1 METSEPG
8 QRGAFEI
15 PEAVANDERQLNP
28 YPWYDEMRETAPVRF
43 DEERSVWDVFRY
55 DDVER
60 VSSDHGVFS
69 SESGAT
75 NTIDM
80 LLNANEKTETT
91 DTLASVDPPT
101 HTDFRDIVDDV
112 FRPGYLKRYQET
124 FEELAEGFVE
134 EAVAGKDEI
143 DFVEDVAWH
152 FPVTV
157 IAEILGVPP
166 EDREQFKTWSDELV
180 AAPDERTP
188 EAKQR
193 AHEKRVEVHQEMTRY
208 FEDIVA
214 KRRENPK
221 DDLVTT
227 IIEDGDDI
235 LTPQEIYNF
244 GVFLLLA
251 GNVTTRHIL
260 TNAIWTFI
268 EEGVVDDLQEGTV
281 SMDRAVEE
289 VLRYRTSVHV
299 VRRQTSEEVELQ
311 GKTIPEG
318 DFVVAHLGAANRD
331 PREFDDPDTFDPTRQ
346 PNTHLAFGRG
356 PHTCLGAPVARLEA
370 DILLSAFLDEVDTV
384 EIATD
389 TFEPFYGSNVYG
401 LESLPLSIST

>member
-1 METSEPG
+1 MDTSKPG

-15 PEAVANDERQLNP
+15 PEGVANDEGQLNP
-28 YPWYDEMRETAPVRF
+28 YPWYNEMRENAPVRF

-55 DDVER
+55 DDVEQ
-60 VSSDHGVFS
+60 VISDYSVFS

-101 HTDFRDIVDDV
+101 HTEFRGIVDNV
-112 FRPGYLKRYQET
+112 FRPGYLKRYQEK

-134 EAVAGKDEI
+134 EAVTGKDEI
-143 DFVEDVAWH
+143 DFVDDVAWH

-157 IAEILGVPP
+157 IAEILGVPA

-180 AAPDERTP
+180 AAPDDRTT

-193 AHEKRVEVHQEMTRY
+193 AHEKRVEVHQEMTDY
-208 FEDIVA
+208 FADIVA
-214 KRRENPK
+214 KRRENPR
-221 DDLVTT
+221 DDLITT

-235 LTPQEIYNF
+235 LTAQEIYNF

-268 EEGVVDDLQEGTV
+268 EQDIIDELQSG
-281 SMDRAVEE
+281 SIPMDSAVEE

-299 VRRQTSEEVELQ
+299 IRRQTSDDVELQ

-331 PREFDDPDTFDPTRQ
+331 PRQFDDAESFDPTRQ
-346 PNTHLAFGRG
+346 PNKHLAFGRG

-370 DILLSAFLDEVDTV
+370 EIMLSAFLDKVDTV
-384 EIATD
+384 DIVTD
-389 TFEPFYGSNVYG
+389 EFEPFYGSNVYG
-401 LESLPLSIST
+401 LESLPLSISL

>member
-1 METSEPG
+1 MDTSKPG

-15 PEAVANDERQLNP
+15 PEGVATDEGQLNP
-28 YPWYDEMRETAPVRF
+28 YPWYEEMRETAPVRF
-43 DEERSVWDVFRY
+43 DEERHVWDVFRY

-60 VSSDHGVFS
+60 VISDYSGFS

-101 HTDFRDIVDDV
+101 HTEFRGIVDNV
-112 FRPGYLKRYQET
+112 FRPGYLKRYQEK
-124 FEELAEGFVE
+124 FEGLAEGFVE
-134 EAVAGKDEI
+134 EAVTGEDEI
-143 DFVEDVAWH
+143 DFVDDVAWH

-193 AHEKRVEVHQEMTRY
+193 AHEKRVEVHKEMTDY
-208 FEDIVA
+208 FADIVA
-214 KRRENPK
+214 KRREDPR
-221 DDLVTT
+221 DDLITT
-227 IIEDGDDI
+227 IIQDGDDI
-235 LTPQEIYNF
+235 LTAQEIYNF

-268 EEGVVDDLQEGTV
+268 EQDIVGDLQDG
-281 SMDRAVEE
+281 SIPMDSAIEE

-299 VRRQTSEEVELQ
+299 IRRQTSEDVELQ

-331 PREFDDPDTFDPTRQ
+331 PRQFDDADTFDPTRQ
-346 PNTHLAFGRG
+346 PNKHLAFGRG

-370 DILLSAFLDEVDTV
+370 EIMLSAFLNKVDTV
-384 EIATD
+384 HIATD
-389 TFEPFYGSNVYG
+389 EFEPFYGSNVYG

>member
-1 METSEPG
+1 METSKPG

-15 PEAVANDERQLNP
+15 PEGVADDEGQLNP
-28 YPWYDEMRETAPVRF
+28 YPWYETMRETSPVRF

-55 DDVER
+55 DDVEK
-60 VSSDHGVFS
+60 VIADYTAFS

-80 LLNANEKTETT
+80 LLNANEQTETT

-101 HTDFRDIVDDV
+101 HTEFRGIVDEV
-112 FRPGYLKRYQET
+112 FRPGYLKRYQEK
-124 FEELAEGFVE
+124 FEELAADFVA
-134 EAVAGKDEI
+134 EAVEGSDEI
-143 DFVEDVAWH
+143 DFVDDVAWH

-166 EDREQFKTWSDELV
+166 EDRAEFKTWSDKLV

-193 AHEKRVEVHQEMTRY
+193 AHEQRVEVHQEMTDY
-208 FEDIVA
+208 FADIVA
-214 KRRENPK
+214 ERRANPK
-221 DDLVTT
+221 DDLITT
-227 IIEDGDDI
+227 IIEDGDGI
-235 LTPQEIYNF
+235 LTEQEIYNF

-268 EEGVVDDLQEGTV
+268 EQDVVDDLQAG
-281 SMDRAVEE
+281 SIPMDSAVEE

-299 VRRQTSEEVELQ
+299 IRRQTSEAVELQ
-311 GKTIPEG
+311 GETIPEG
-318 DFVVAHLGAANRD
+318 DFVVAHLGSANRD
-331 PREFDDPDTFDPTRQ
+331 PRQFDDPETFDPTRQ
-346 PNTHLAFGRG
+346 PNKHLAFGRG
-356 PHTCLGAPVARLEA
+356 PHTCLGAPVARMEA
-370 DILLSAFLDEVDTV
+370 EIMLSAFLETVDTV

-389 TFEPFYGSNVYG
+389 ELDPLYGSNVYG

>member
-1 METSEPG
+1 MDTSKPG

-15 PEAVANDERQLNP
+15 PDGVADDEGQLNP
-28 YPWYDEMRETAPVRF
+28 YPWYDEMRENAPVRF
-43 DEERSVWDVFRY
+43 DDERHVWDVFRY

-60 VSSDHGVFS
+60 VISDYGSFS

-101 HTDFRDIVDDV
+101 HTEFRGIVDDV

-124 FEELAEGFVE
+124 FENMAEDFVAD
-134 EAVAGKDEI
+134 AVTGTDEI
-143 DFVEDVAWH
+143 DFVDDVAWH

-166 EDREQFKTWSDELV
+166 ADREQFKTWSDDLV

-193 AHEKRVEVHQEMTRY
+193 AHEKRVEVHQEMTDY
-208 FEDIVA
+208 FADIVA
-214 KRRENPK
+214 ERRENPK

-227 IIEDGDDI
+227 IIEDGDGI
-235 LTPQEIYNF
+235 LTGQEMYNF
-244 GVFLLLA
+244 GLFLLLA

-260 TNAIWTFI
+260 TNAIWTF
-268 EEGVVDDLQEGTV
+268 VDQDIVGDLQDG
-281 SMDRAVEE
+281 SIPMDRAVEE

-299 VRRQTSEEVELQ
+299 IRRQTSEDVELQ
-311 GKTIPEG
+311 GETIPAG

-331 PREFDDPDTFDPTRQ
+331 PRQFDDAETFDPTRQ
-346 PNTHLAFGRG
+346 PNKHLAFGRG
-356 PHTCLGAPVARLEA
+356 PHTCLGAPVARMEA
-370 DILLSAFLDEVDTV
+370 EIMLSAFLDRVDTV
-384 EIATD
+384 DIATD
-389 TFEPFYGSNVYG
+389 ELEPFYGSNVYG
-401 LESLPLSIST
+401 LESLPLSVST

>member
-1 METSEPG
+1 MDTSKPG

-15 PEAVANDERQLNP
+15 PDEVADDDGQLNP
-28 YPWYDEMRETAPVRF
+28 YPWYDQMRERAPVRF

-60 VSSDHGVFS
+60 VISDYSVFS

-91 DTLASVDPPT
+91 DTLASVDPPK
-101 HTDFRDIVDDV
+101 HTEFRGIIDDV

-124 FEELAEGFVE
+124 FEAMAEGFVE
-134 EAVAGKDEI
+134 EAVTGQDEI
-143 DFVEDVAWH
+143 DFVEDVAWT

-180 AAPDERTP
+180 AAPDKRTP
-188 EAKQR
+188 EAKKR
-193 AHEKRVEVHQEMTRY
+193 AHENRVEVHQEMTDY
-208 FEDIVA
+208 FADIVA
-214 KRRENPK
+214 QRRDDPK
-221 DDLVTT
+221 DDLITT
-227 IIEDGDDI
+227 IIEDGEDV
-235 LTPQEIYNF
+235 LTEQEIYNF
-244 GVFLLLA
+244 GLFLLLA

-260 TNAIWTFI
+260 TNAIWTFV
-268 EEGVVDDLQEGTV
+268 EQDVVDELQDG
-281 SMDRAVEE
+281 SIPMDRAVEE

-299 VRRQTSEEVELQ
+299 VRRQTSEAVELQ

-331 PREFDDPDTFDPTRQ
+331 PRQFDEPDTFDPTRQ

-370 DILLSAFLDEVDTV
+370 TIMLSAFLDAVDTV

-389 TFEPFYGSNVYG
+389 DLEPFYGSNVYG

>member
-1 METSEPG
+1 MDTSKPG

-15 PEAVANDERQLNP
+15 PDGLAHDEGQLNP
-28 YPWYDEMRETAPVRF
+28 YPWYEQMRERAPVRF

-60 VSSDHGVFS
+60 VISDYGVFS

-101 HTDFRDIVDDV
+101 HTEFRGIIDDV

-134 EAVAGKDEI
+134 EAVAGQDEI
-143 DFVEDVAWH
+143 DFVEDVAWT

-193 AHEKRVEVHQEMTRY
+193 AHEKRVEVHQEMTDY
-208 FEDIVA
+208 FAEIVA
-214 KRRENPK
+214 KRRADPK
-221 DDLVTT
+221 DDLITT
-227 IIEDGDDI
+227 ILEDGDGI
-235 LTPQEIYNF
+235 LTDQEIYNF
-244 GVFLLLA
+244 GLFLLLA

-268 EEGVVDDLQEGTV
+268 EQDVVDELQDG
-281 SMDRAVEE
+281 SLRMDRAVEE

-299 VRRQTSEEVELQ
+299 VRRQTSEAVELQ
-311 GKTIPEG
+311 GETIPEG
-318 DFVVAHLGAANRD
+318 DFVVAHLGSANRD
-331 PREFDDPDTFDPTRQ
+331 PRQFDEPETFDPTRQ

-370 DILLSAFLDEVDTV
+370 TIMLSAFLDRVDTV

-389 TFEPFYGSNVYG
+389 DLEPFYGSNVYG
-401 LESLPLSIST
+401 LEALPLSIST

>member
-1 METSEPG
+1 MDTSKPG

-15 PEAVANDERQLNP
+15 PDGVADRDGQLNP
-28 YPWYDEMRETAPVRF
+28 YPWYAQMREHAPVRF

-60 VSSDHGVFS
+60 VISDYSVFS

-80 LLNANEKTETT
+80 LLNANERTETT

-101 HTDFRDIVDDV
+101 HTEFRGIIDDV

-124 FEELAEGFVE
+124 FEDLAEGFVE
-134 EAVAGKDEI
+134 DAVTDQDQI
-143 DFVEDVAWH
+143 DFVEDVAWT

-157 IAEILGVPP
+157 IAEILGVPS

-188 EAKQR
+188 EAKKR
-193 AHEKRVEVHQEMTRY
+193 AHENRAEVHREMTDY
-208 FEDIVA
+208 FAEIVA
-214 KRRENPK
+214 QRRADPK
-221 DDLVTT
+221 DDLITT
-227 IIEDGDDI
+227 IIEDGDGI
-235 LTPQEIYNF
+235 LTDQEIYNF
-244 GVFLLLA
+244 GLFLLLA

-260 TNAIWTFI
+260 TNAIWTFVEQDI
-268 EEGVVDDLQEGTV
+268 VEELQDG
-281 SMDRAVEE
+281 SLRMDNAVEE

-299 VRRQTSEEVELQ
+299 VRRQTSETVELQ
-311 GKTIPEG
+311 GQTIPEG
-318 DFVVAHLGAANRD
+318 SFVVAHLGAANRD
-331 PREFDDPDTFDPTRQ
+331 PRQFDEPEAFDPTRR

-370 DILLSAFLDEVDTV
+370 NIMLSAFLERVDTV

-389 TFEPFYGSNVYG
+389 ELEPFYGSNVYG
-401 LESLPLSIST
+401 LDSLPLSIST